1 MNEFKRCLIDLDTE
15 AAIRLWP
22 AVFPHSPLPS
32 GHEEILLVL
41 HFARTKT
48 EALAFR
54 LRAYSHSWLCERGL
68 PSALPDNLRPKA
80 DRLYP
85 RIVEAVGVSVKDL
98 SGRRQEYARRLEK
111 AMADAVAEAYADGR
125 RDPEF
130 VRLRMQE
137 AREQFER
144 LA

>member
-1 MNEFKRCLIDLDTE
+1 VNEFKRCLIDLDTE

-22 AVFPHSPLPS
+22 TVFPQSPLPS
-32 GHEEILLVL
+32 GREEILLVL

-48 EALAFR
+48 QALAFR

-125 RDPEF
+125 RDSEF

-137 AREQFER
+137 ARERFER
-144 LA
+144 SA

>member
-1 MNEFKRCLIDLDTE
+1 VNEFKRCLIDLDTE

-22 AVFPHSPLPS
+22 SVFPHSPLPS

-98 SGRRQEYARRLEK
+98 SGRRQEYARRLER

-130 VRLRMQE
+130 VRSRMQE

-144 LA
+144 VA

>member
-1 MNEFKRCLIDLDTE
+1 VNEFKRCLIDLDTE

-22 AVFPHSPLPS
+22 SVFPHSPLPS

>member
-1 MNEFKRCLIDLDTE
+1 MDTE

-32 GHEEILLVL
+32 GREEILLVL

-48 EALAFR
+48 EALALTESLDFR
-54 LRAYSHSWLCERGL
+54 LRAYSHSWLCERGF
-68 PSALPDNLRPKA
+68 PSALPDHLRPRA

-85 RIVEAVGVSVKDL
+85 RIVEAVGISVKDL
-98 SGRRQEYARRLEK
+98 SGRRQEYARRLEM
-111 AMADAVAEAYADGR
+111 AMANAVAEAYADGR

-137 AREQFER
+137 ARDRFER
-144 LA
+144 AS

>member
-1 MNEFKRCLIDLDTE
+1 
-15 AAIRLWP
+15 
-22 AVFPHSPLPS
+22 
-32 GHEEILLVL
+32 LLVL

-54 LRAYSHSWLCERGL
+54 LRAYSHSWLCERSL
-68 PSALPDNLRPKA
+68 PSALPDHLRPAA

-98 SGRRQEYARRLEK
+98 SGRRQEYARRLEW

-137 AREQFER
+137 ARERFER
-144 LA
+144 SA

>member
-22 AVFPHSPLPS
+22 SVFPHSPLPS

-54 LRAYSHSWLCERGL
+54 LRAYSHSWLCDRGL
-68 PSALPDNLRPKA
+68 PSALPDNLKPRA

-98 SGRRQEYARRLEK
+98 SGRRQEYARRLEW

-137 AREQFER
+137 ARERFER
-144 LA
+144 SA

>member
-32 GHEEILLVL
+32 GPEEILLVL

-54 LRAYSHSWLCERGL
+54 MRAYSHSWLCERGL
-68 PSALPDNLRPKA
+68 PSALPDHLKPKA

-85 RIVEAVGVSVKDL
+85 RVVEAVGVSVKDL
-98 SGRRQEYARRLEK
+98 SGRRREYARRLEM
-111 AMADAVAEAYADGR
+111 AMADAAAEAYADGR
-125 RDPEF
+125 REPEF
-130 VRLRMQE
+130 VKARMQE
-137 AREQFER
+137 ARERFER
-144 LA
+144 CA